1 VIASD
6 TLTKVKSTR
15 SQRLHKAL
23 FRGDVLTVA
32 NSEYRR
38 TAQEMMALLLRGDL
52 AGRDLTVEALALK
65 HRSGTAVVS
74 AKESG
79 VAGGLDE
86 AALLLQAHGVDVRME
101 RKDGDSFHAGDVLLH
116 LSGDVGTLLSLERV
130 VLNVLQRMS
139 GVATAA
145 RNLADCVFRCSSV
158 TRVVGTRKTPWG
170 LLDKRALHLGH
181 CGTHRLGLS
190 DAILIKNNHLAL
202 LASREEDAVRPA
214 IERAWALRHESAFIE
229 VEVRGE
235 AAARKA
241 AQTFQRLQEDYSE
254 EYPCL
259 LLLDN
264 MSPQSTALALDMLRR
279 ERLWESILV
288 EASGGINDENLDAY
302 ATCGVDAISIG
313 AITHSTRALDLSQTI
328 S

>member
-1 VIASD
+1 
-6 TLTKVKSTR
+6 
-15 SQRLHKAL
+15 
-23 FRGDVLTVA
+23 
-32 NSEYRR
+32 
-38 TAQEMMALLLRGDL
+38 MALLLRGDL
-52 AGRDLTVEALALK
+52 AQRDLTVEALGIK
-65 HRSGTAVVS
+65 RRSGTAAIV

-79 VAGGLDE
+79 VAAGLDE
-86 AALLLQAHGVDVRME
+86 TALLLEAHGVRTAIE
-101 RKDGDSFHAGDVLLH
+101 RKDGDLIHAGDVLLH
-116 LSGDVGTLLSLERV
+116 LSGAVGTLLSLERV

-139 GVATAA
+139 GIATSA
-145 RNLADCVFRCSSV
+145 RNLADRVQRQSSI
-158 TRVVGTRKTPWG
+158 THIVGTRKTPWG

-202 LASREEDAVRPA
+202 LASREEEAVRPA
-214 IERAWALRHESAFIE
+214 IERAWPLRHESAFIE
-229 VEVRGE
+229 VEVRAE

-264 MSPQSTALALDMLRR
+264 MSPKDTALALDMLRR
-279 ERLWESILV
+279 ERLWNSTLV

-302 ATCGVDAISIG
+302 ASCGVDAISIG
-313 AITHSTRALDLSQTI
+313 ALTHSTRALDLSQTI

>member
-1 VIASD
+1 MTTATGVVVLSA
-6 TLTKVKSTR
+6 R
-15 SQRLHKAL
+15 AQRLHRAL
-23 FRGDVLTVA
+23 FRGNSLTMD
-32 NSEYRR
+32 NPDYRR
-38 TAQEMMALLLRGDL
+38 TAGELMALLLRGDS
-52 AGRDLTVEALALK
+52 AKRDLTVEALGLK
-65 HRSGTAVVS
+65 HRSGVAVVV
-74 AKESG
+74 AKECG
-79 VAGGLDE
+79 VAAGLDE
-86 AALLLQAHGVDVRME
+86 TALLLEAHGVVARLE
-101 RKDGDSFHAGDVLLH
+101 RKDGAPIIAGDALLH

-145 RNLADCVFRCSSV
+145 RNLADRARLCSSI
-158 TRVVGTRKTPWG
+158 THIVGTRKTPWG

-181 CGTHRLGLS
+181 CGTHRLGLA

-202 LASREEDAVRPA
+202 LASREEEAVRPA
-214 IERAWALRHESAFIE
+214 IERAWALRHESACIE

-241 AQTFQRLQEDYSE
+241 AQTFQRLQEDDDSE

-264 MSPQSTALALDMLRR
+264 MSPAGAASALDMLRR
-279 ERLWESILV
+279 ERLWDSILV

-302 ATCGVDAISIG
+302 AACGVDAISIG
-313 AITHSTRALDLSQTI
+313 ALTHSTRALDLSQTL